1 MKGIKKKIMLK
12 FSIIVPIYNVEKYVE
27 KSIQSVLEQ
36 NYENF
41 ELILVND
48 GSKDNSKEICEKYA
62 EIDSRIIV
70 INKKNGGL
78 PAARNSGIRKA
89 SGDYIC
95 HLDGDDFWKVGYLAY
110 LNDILKK
117 NQVDVL
123 FGCGRYDYFG
133 GDNYNK
139 EYYYNISPN
148 FANKDDLMEYLMEYN
163 HEIPASA
170 CTNVYRT
177 SFVKE
182 NELYFTEGLTW
193 SEDTDNY
200 FNVLLNCHSYGFM
213 DEIYYVYRKNNV
225 GAMTKEYSYN
235 NIFSNIFVLRKWF
248 EIYNE
253 SHINKDI
260 KRISNIRFAN
270 TYIYVSLFAINTNEI
285 DKNRLCDAMKEDFK
299 IMKYS
304 KGTKYRIIY
313 YLYRLFG
320 IKKSL
325 NVLSLIRKQ

>member
-1 MKGIKKKIMLK
+1 MLK
-12 FSIIVPIYNVEKYVE
+12 FSIIVPIYNIDKYIE

-36 NYENF
+36 NYDNF

-62 EIDSRIIV
+62 GIDSRIIV

-89 SGDYIC
+89 TGDYIC
-95 HLDGDDFWKVGYLAY
+95 HLDGDDFWKEGYLTY
-110 LNDILKK
+110 LNDILK
-117 NQVDVL
+117 NNEVDVL

-133 GDNYNK
+133 DEKYIK
-139 EYYYNISPN
+139 EYYYKINHDLVD
-148 FANKDDLMEYLMEYN
+148 KDELMKYLMEDR

-170 CTNVYRT
+170 WSNVYRT
-177 SFVKE
+177 SFVKG

-200 FNVLLNCHSYGFM
+200 FNVLLNCESYNFM
-213 DEIYYVYRKNNV
+213 DEVYYVYRKNNV
-225 GAMTKEYSYN
+225 DAMTKEYSYK

-248 EIYNE
+248 EIYNK
-253 SHINKDI
+253 SNLNKEI
-260 KRISNIRFAN
+260 RRISNIRFAN
-270 TYIYVSLFAINTNEI
+270 TYIYVSLFTINTNEI
-285 DKNRLCDAMKEDFK
+285 DKQRLCDEMTEDFE
-299 IMKYS
+299 IMKNC
-304 KGTKYRIIY
+304 KGIKYIIIY

-320 IKKSL
+320 IKKTLSI
-325 NVLSLIRKQ
+325 LSLIRKQ